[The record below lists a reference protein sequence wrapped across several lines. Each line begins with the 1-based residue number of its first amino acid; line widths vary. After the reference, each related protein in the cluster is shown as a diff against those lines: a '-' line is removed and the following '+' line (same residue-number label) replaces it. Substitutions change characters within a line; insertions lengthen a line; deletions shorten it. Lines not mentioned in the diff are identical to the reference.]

1 MFSDICSDIL
11 SDILSGIYSDML
23 SGIYSDTLC
32 GILSGICSDI
42 LSGIYSLILSGKCS
56 DIHSLWHVFRS
67 WRYGV
72 RVQACPTASGAGDM
86 ARIHSCPQSDE
97 LAEARGGEG
106 GRPRRRRTR
115 RRRRSYCTFVKSREP
130 HLADGEQCKVECETL
145 QTSSNYNFELHTV
158 DERHGSLVALSCCCP
173 PKPSARLD
181 NDIIARHLRQ
191 TKRCKN

>member
-1 MFSDICSDIL
+1 MAYIKIYISDILSDMFSDICSDIL

-86 ARIHSCPQSDE
+86 VFRSRRAPQHPE
-97 LAEARGGEG
+97 LAILCSVEKEEG
-106 GRPRRRRTR
+106 
-115 RRRRSYCTFVKSREP
+115 
-130 HLADGEQCKVECETL
+130 
-145 QTSSNYNFELHTV
+145 
-158 DERHGSLVALSCCCP
+158 
-173 PKPSARLD
+173 
-181 NDIIARHLRQ
+181 
-191 TKRCKN
+191 